1 MSTTLNRFLYIG
13 FLLLGVFQA
22 FWVKDY
28 GQAATSLG
36 IGLAFDPFDQ
46 QTNWTERP
54 LWQKSILI
62 VQLVIVLL
70 LFGLSF
76 WKAS

>member
-1 MSTTLNRFLYIG
+1 MNNSINRFLYIG
-13 FLLLGVFQA
+13 FLILGVFQV
-22 FWVKDY
+22 FWAKDY
-28 GQAATSLG
+28 LQAATSFG

-46 QTNWTERP
+46 QTKWTERP

-62 VQLVIVLL
+62 VQLIIVLL
-70 LFGLSF
+70 LFGLGF

>member
-13 FLLLGVFQA
+13 FLILGVFQV
-22 FWVKDY
+22 FWAKDY
-28 GQAATSLG
+28 LQAATSFG

-46 QTNWTERP
+46 QTKWTERP

-70 LFGLSF
+70 LFGLGF